1 MDLSYGRYQK
11 HRKSEIPRPCE
22 KLFQPV
28 FQPLIQVPSTD
39 QRNCPRWRGEAITR
53 GKLVIL
59 GVLLTLLRY
68 YALHASRA
76 FKHKAT
82 SSSVLMMLGVNRAYT
97 SL

>member
-39 QRNCPRWRGEAITR
+39 QRNCPRWSGEAITR

-59 GVLLTLLRY
+59 GVLLTLFAIIRSMPPGHSNTRP
-68 YALHASRA
+68 LH
-76 FKHKAT
+76 
-82 SSSVLMMLGVNRAYT
+82 LLC
-97 SL
+97 